1 MWTLKSDHLHSKC
14 DQSVYLTVQCPGCWI
29 LSSLPSRDGSS
40 VLLNLRTWGES
51 ISIIPLWIFYCMISG
66 ISGFFF
72 FLSGFKY
79 LEDHKSSDIP
89 NVFLVFSGT
98 NILFIKLLYRT
109 IPTSFSDRERKPVR
123 TIAYRFIL
131 ERKAKRYE
139 GNEGEIG
146 TSTKKIVKVNFRQYG
161 YQEKDF
167 FLTIL
172 HPRTPNTFTNCQ

>member
-1 MWTLKSDHLHSKC
+1 MNFLLYDFRNFRVFLK
-14 DQSVYLTVQCPGCWI
+14 W
-29 LSSLPSRDGSS
+29 
-40 VLLNLRTWGES
+40 
-51 ISIIPLWIFYCMISG
+51 
-66 ISGFFF
+66 
-72 FLSGFKY
+72 FKY
-79 LEDHKSSDIP
+79 LEDHKSSDVP
-89 NVFLVFSGT
+89 DVFLVFSVLYKYT
-98 NILFIKLLYRT
+98 VYQIILCST

-123 TIAYRFIL
+123 TIAYQFIL

-167 FLTIL
+167 FLTTL